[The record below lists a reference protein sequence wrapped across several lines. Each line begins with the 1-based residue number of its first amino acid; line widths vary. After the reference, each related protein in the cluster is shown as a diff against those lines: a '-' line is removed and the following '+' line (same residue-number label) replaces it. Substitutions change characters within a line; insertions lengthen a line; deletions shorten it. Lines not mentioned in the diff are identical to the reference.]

1 MKRCFDREFLR
12 NFIGLSSINILGML
26 IPIITMPFLSRVLG
40 ADGYGVVLLF
50 SSLAIFMLV
59 IIDYSTNITGVR
71 DAASNTTDIDEL
83 NKIYSK
89 YQRLRLILTL
99 LYIPLALL
107 YCRIYFHNMS
117 MMFCL
122 EVIFVSG
129 MGYYLTSPWFHQ
141 GTSTL
146 SFFSFSTVSVR
157 IIQVLLMFFL
167 VKDSDD
173 VETVIRLNAYAFL
186 ITGIALYIFRKQ
198 RMGVTRVKVRTSLV
212 KDFKEGF
219 DAFLGEFSP
228 NLYSNIP
235 PLIIGAIVSPVTFAC
250 YSIALRI
257 VNISGSFQSIAAK
270 SLYPLVVKGTS
281 TMRTLLLVNLIL
293 SAIPFFAIIF
303 FGNEIIRL
311 LLGSG
316 FELAHMYLIICSPA
330 LILYSIICSF
340 SYGFFLPKRL
350 DSYFKKTS
358 LFSSVMPAIIG
369 YPLMHIYQVYGALI
383 MLLIARGLFVIMFTY
398 YFLKVKRIK

>member
-1 MKRCFDREFLR
+1 MKRFYNMEFLK
-12 NFIGLSSINILGML
+12 NFIGLSSINVLGML

-40 ADGYGVVLLF
+40 ADGYGIVLLF
-50 SSLAIFMLV
+50 SSLSIFMLV

-71 DAASNTTDIDEL
+71 DAAGNINDIAEL
-83 NKIYSK
+83 SRIYSK

-107 YCRIYFHNMS
+107 YCHIYFHNMS
-117 MMFCL
+117 LMFCL
-122 EVIFVSG
+122 EVIFVSAL
-129 MGYYLTSPWFHQ
+129 GYYLTSPWFHQ

-157 IIQVLLMFFL
+157 IIQVLLMFSL
-167 VKDSDD
+167 VKDSNDL
-173 VETVIRLNAYAFL
+173 ETVIRLNAYAFL
-186 ITGIALYIFRKQ
+186 ITGVTLYIFRKQ
-198 RMGVTRVKVRTSLV
+198 RMGIIRVKERTPLIN
-212 KDFKEGF
+212 DFKEGF

-235 PLIIGAIVSPVTFAC
+235 PLIIGAIVSPVIFAC

-257 VNISGSFQSIAAK
+257 INISGSFQSIAAK

-281 TMRTLLLVNLIL
+281 TMRVLLLINLIL
-293 SAIPFFAIIF
+293 SAIPFLAIMF
-303 FGNEIIRL
+303 FGNEIIHF

-316 FELAHMYLIICSPA
+316 YELAHTYLIICAPA

-358 LFSSVMPAIIG
+358 LFSSIIPAIIG
-369 YPLMHIYQVYGALI
+369 YPLMHQYQVYGALI
-383 MLLIARGLFVIMFTY
+383 MLLIARGLFVIMFVY
-398 YFLKVKRIK
+398 YYLKVKNN

>member
-1 MKRCFDREFLR
+1 MKRFYNMEFLK
-12 NFIGLSSINILGML
+12 NFIGLSSINVLGML

-40 ADGYGVVLLF
+40 ADGYGIVLLF
-50 SSLAIFMLV
+50 SSLSIFMLV

-71 DAASNTTDIDEL
+71 DAAGNINDIAEL
-83 NKIYSK
+83 SRIYSK

-107 YCRIYFHNMS
+107 YCHIYFHNMS
-117 MMFCL
+117 LMFCL
-122 EVIFVSG
+122 EVIFVSAL
-129 MGYYLTSPWFHQ
+129 GYYLTSPWFHQ

-157 IIQVLLMFFL
+157 IIQVLLMFSL
-167 VKDSDD
+167 VKDSNDL
-173 VETVIRLNAYAFL
+173 ETVIRLNAYAFL
-186 ITGIALYIFRKQ
+186 ITGVTLYIFRKQ
-198 RMGVTRVKVRTSLV
+198 RMGIIRVKERTPLIN
-212 KDFKEGF
+212 DFKEGF

-235 PLIIGAIVSPVTFAC
+235 PLIIGAIVSPVIFAC

-257 VNISGSFQSIAAK
+257 INISGSFQSIAAK

-281 TMRTLLLVNLIL
+281 TMRVLLLINLIL
-293 SAIPFFAIIF
+293 SAIPFLAIMF
-303 FGNEIIRL
+303 FGNEIIHL

-316 FELAHMYLIICSPA
+316 YELAHAYLIICAPA

-358 LFSSVMPAIIG
+358 LFSSIIPAIIG
-369 YPLMHIYQVYGALI
+369 YPLMHQYQVYGALI
-383 MLLIARGLFVIMFTY
+383 MLLIARGLFVIMFVY
-398 YFLKVKRIK
+398 YYLKVKNN

>member
-1 MKRCFDREFLR
+1 MKRFYNMEFLK

-40 ADGYGVVLLF
+40 ADGYGIVLLF
-50 SSLAIFMLV
+50 SSLSIFMLV

-71 DAASNTTDIDEL
+71 DAAGNINDIAEL
-83 NKIYSK
+83 SRIYSK

-107 YCRIYFHNMS
+107 YCHIYFHNMS
-117 MMFCL
+117 LMFCL
-122 EVIFVSG
+122 EVIFVSAL
-129 MGYYLTSPWFHQ
+129 GYYLTSPWFHQ

-157 IIQVLLMFFL
+157 IIQVLLIFSL
-167 VKDSDD
+167 VKDSNDL
-173 VETVIRLNAYAFL
+173 ETVIRLNAYAFL
-186 ITGIALYIFRKQ
+186 ITGVTLYIFRKQ
-198 RMGVTRVKVRTSLV
+198 RMGIIRVKERTPLIN
-212 KDFKEGF
+212 DFKEGF

-235 PLIIGAIVSPVTFAC
+235 PLIIGAIVSPVIFAC

-257 VNISGSFQSIAAK
+257 INISGSFQSIAAK

-281 TMRTLLLVNLIL
+281 TMRVLLLINLIL
-293 SAIPFFAIIF
+293 SAIPFLAIMF
-303 FGNEIIRL
+303 FGNEIIHL

-316 FELAHMYLIICSPA
+316 YELAHTYLIICAPA

-358 LFSSVMPAIIG
+358 LFSSIIPAIIG
-369 YPLMHIYQVYGALI
+369 YPLMHQYQVYGALI
-383 MLLIARGLFVIMFTY
+383 MLLIARGLFVIMFVY
-398 YFLKVKRIK
+398 YYLKVKNN